1 MNDAKYIGL
10 DVHQATISV
19 AILDSAG
26 KLVMEAIVET
36 KAETILQ
43 FIRGLRGSLHVTFEE
58 GTCAAWLHDLL
69 KPHVTQ
75 VLVCDPRKNN
85 LGKVGNKNDRNDARE
100 LTELLYR
107 GNLKSVYHGEY
118 GMRTLK
124 ELARSYL
131 AITRDL
137 TRVMSRLKAIYRSWG
152 IACAGQQVY
161 APRHRAEWLAKISE
175 AGVCAAAL
183 NSTISTSM
191 P

>member
-1 MNDAKYIGL
+1 MTPSILAGCAPSNDLRG
-10 DVHQATISV
+10 HFGFCRQAGDGSHSR
-19 AILDSAG
+19 DKG
-26 KLVMEAIVET
+26 R
-36 KAETILQ
+36 TILQ

-100 LTELLYR
+100 LAELLYR

-124 ELARSYL
+124 NWRAATWRSL
-131 AITRDL
+131 
-137 TRVMSRLKAIYRSWG
+137 G
-152 IACAGQQVY
+152 I
-161 APRHRAEWLAKISE
+161 
-175 AGVCAAAL
+175 
-183 NSTISTSM
+183 
-191 P
+191 